1 MLRIITDFDG
11 PLIDVSDRYYYVYQ
25 NCLQHAKE
33 PNHKIKQLSKVEF
46 WRLKRAR
53 VPEVKIG
60 LISGLN
66 LEQAIQFAHRR
77 RKIVHSLPY
86 LKHDR
91 ILPGVIQTLEK
102 IQKLNIDLAI
112 VTMRR
117 EKELVTAFNKYNLA
131 RFFRSDRR
139 YCLPNNYDK
148 NSDIEDK
155 LKLMTKA
162 LGELTPATEV
172 WMIGDTEADIVAAK
186 RNKVKVIGVLSGIRD
201 RIQLEHYQP
210 DFIVNN
216 FSEAV
221 ELVIAHDSVLGIGSN
236 FLSREWKSYLA

>member
-1 MLRIITDFDG
+1 
-11 PLIDVSDRYYYVYQ
+11 
-25 NCLQHAKE
+25 
-33 PNHKIKQLSKVEF
+33 
-46 WRLKRAR
+46 
-53 VPEVKIG
+53 
-60 LISGLN
+60 
-66 LEQAIQFAHRR
+66 
-77 RKIVHSLPY
+77 
-86 LKHDR
+86 
-91 ILPGVIQTLEK
+91 
-102 IQKLNIDLAI
+102 
-112 VTMRR
+112 
-117 EKELVTAFNKYNLA
+117 
-131 RFFRSDRR
+131 
-139 YCLPNNYDK
+139 
-148 NSDIEDK
+148 
-155 LKLMTKA
+155 MTKA